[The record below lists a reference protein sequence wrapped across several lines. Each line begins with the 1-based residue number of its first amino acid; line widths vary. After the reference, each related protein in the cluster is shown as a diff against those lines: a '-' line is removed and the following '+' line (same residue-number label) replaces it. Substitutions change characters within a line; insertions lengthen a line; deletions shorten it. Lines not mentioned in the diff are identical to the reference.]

1 MNDKKDFATSDLT
14 GGTLNALVKNIMRQ
28 LGVDDP
34 IEAVRLVNS
43 GECVVS
49 RPACRFRDRDGV
61 IYFTV
66 TSDGTTGE
74 EWIARLEKNNFQV
87 GNYAKSLL
95 RSADFKPTGGVT
107 TEIAVLKGMLF
118 NDSDRITKKIRAAAD
133 SRQLT
138 KPNAEVACLI
148 REMFPD
154 KELEAMGL
162 VYIVTMHEPIKNS
175 GGGLGLLGVDRGGDG
190 RWLYT
195 YYDNPSYRWDQTV
208 GFAFVVSQVSPQ
220 C

>member
-49 RPACRFRDRDGV
+49 RPACRFRERDGV

-74 EWIARLEKNNFQV
+74 EWIARLKKNNFQV

-95 RSADFKPTGGVT
+95 RSAGFKPTGGVT

-138 KPNAEVACLI
+138 KPNVEVACLI
-148 REMFPD
+148 REMFSD

-162 VYIVTMHEPIKNS
+162 VYIITMHEPIKDS
-175 GGGLGLLGVDRGGDG
+175 DGGLSLLGVCRGGDG
-190 RWLYT
+190 QWLVACCG
-195 YYDNPSYRWDQTV
+195 NPGSRWDQTD